1 MCVHMYTWRALQL
14 MDLWSNVKEK
24 LRESL
29 RILIYLFA
37 LQHIKRKL
45 KDSLSFI
52 RYGAAVLEISELLEE
67 LEGSLKKN
75 SETL

>member
-1 MCVHMYTWRALQL
+1 ML
-14 MDLWSNVKEK
+14 NKK
-24 LRESL
+24 LRDTL

-45 KDSLSFI
+45 KVSLSFI
-52 RYGAAVLEISELLEE
+52 LRRAALLEIHELLEV
-67 LEGSLKKN
+67 LEGLPDKN

>member
-1 MCVHMYTWRALQL
+1 MCIGTHLVIALAGL
-14 MDLWSNVKEK
+14 FSNIK